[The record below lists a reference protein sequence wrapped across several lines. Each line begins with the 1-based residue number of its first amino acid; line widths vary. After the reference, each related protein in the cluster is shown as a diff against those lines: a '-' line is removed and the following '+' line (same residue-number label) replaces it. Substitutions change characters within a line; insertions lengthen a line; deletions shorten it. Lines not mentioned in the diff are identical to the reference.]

1 VSEIIFLSP
10 SVNSNV
16 TNLSNQKYIPS
27 RYNFFVISILKFTL
41 NLLCLLMPVTSILA
55 KKNETNNYDLDH

>member
-1 VSEIIFLSP
+1 M
-10 SVNSNV
+10 
-16 TNLSNQKYIPS
+16 
-27 RYNFFVISILKFTL
+27 ISILKFTL